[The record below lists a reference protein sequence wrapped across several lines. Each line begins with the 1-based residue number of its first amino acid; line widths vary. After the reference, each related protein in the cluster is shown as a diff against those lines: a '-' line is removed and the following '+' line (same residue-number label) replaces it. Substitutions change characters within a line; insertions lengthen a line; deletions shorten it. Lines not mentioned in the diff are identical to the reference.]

1 MRHSEPIEPEA
12 AVQFQ
17 QEGVS
22 GKTPCRE
29 RVLPT
34 QGLQAYRHTLR
45 QIGPKLSRLDL
56 SRSHHRLVDFMSLD
70 PSGEDTTLRERRNRG
85 SRNAGLLG
93 GGWGTI

>member
-70 PSGEDTTLRERRNRG
+70 PRSLSDL
-85 SRNAGLLG
+85 GLAARMGFLLES
-93 GGWGTI
+93 